1 MGDLLDPYEIGAS
14 WDEMYTCGGAPRPSY
29 LPLYQVSGP
38 SPRRTWT
45 SAALHGTAASGTRA
59 SRSSLSGRGGAHETE
74 PSGPAAAARTA
85 VDWVHDR
92 LRYEIGATDVTTP
105 ADSALSRGK
114 GGCQD
119 FAHLALGL
127 LRSLGIPGRYVSG
140 YLHPKED
147 GEIGET
153 VEGQGHA
160 WIEWWCGAWTAWDP
174 THGQPV
180 GHRHVL
186 VGQRAGLRRRTA
198 TQGHLPRRSVHRTR
212 GYGRDHTQSLTPS
225 RRVTTPMRIALPGV
239 R

>member
-1 MGDLLDPYEIGAS
+1 MRSA
-14 WDEMYTCGGAPRPSY
+14 RPGTRCSRVAGRLV
-29 LPLYQVSGP
+29 LPTSLSTRCSGP

-59 SRSSLSGRGGAHETE
+59 SRSAFPAEEVRATE

-85 VDWVHDR
+85 VDWVRDR

-114 GGCQD
+114 GVCQD

-186 VGQRAGLRRRTA
+186 VGR
-198 TQGHLPRRSVHRTR
+198 
-212 GYGRDHTQSLTPS
+212 GRDYADVPPLKGIYQGAPS
-225 RRVTTPMRIALPGV
+225 IAHEVTVAITRKA
-239 R
+239 